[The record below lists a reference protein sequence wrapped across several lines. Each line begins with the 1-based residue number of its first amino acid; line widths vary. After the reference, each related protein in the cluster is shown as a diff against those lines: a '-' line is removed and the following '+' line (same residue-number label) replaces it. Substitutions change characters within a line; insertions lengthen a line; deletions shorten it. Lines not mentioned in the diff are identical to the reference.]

1 MSTTSQKV
9 IINLL
14 ISIFFCA
21 SSSAFESD
29 GKNNIN
35 WDDLI
40 PTMPVLKN
48 PFDDLKYDQ
57 LVDLDFLVSVEKML
71 QENLISN
78 VDKTFEEGIEIRH
91 KMEEEGLNVN
101 NLISEYK
108 RMEREIT
115 KRNKMTNKELE
126 GRIIRIPGYALPLEH
141 QDTGVKELLL
151 VPYVGAC
158 IHVPPPPENQII
170 FVKLKNAYV
179 IEGIFDPVWITG
191 RLSIKPTKK
200 TLSFVDGTSG
210 IDTGYIIDGAKIEAY
225 EEEWRGTGDSS
236 EKKF

>member
-9 IINLL
+9 IINLF

-40 PTMPVLKN
+40 PKMPVLKN
-48 PFDDLKYDQ
+48 PFDDLTYDQ
-57 LVDLDFLVSVEKML
+57 LVDLDFLVSIEKMR

-78 VDKTFEEGIEIRH
+78 VDKTYEEGIEIRH

-151 VPYVGAC
+151 VFLTPASKYS
-158 IHVPPPPENQII
+158 NK
-170 FVKLKNAYV
+170 FRKRTKSKNALRA
-179 IEGIFDPVWITG
+179 FLD
-191 RLSIKPTKK
+191 
-200 TLSFVDGTSG
+200 FVHFLNT
-210 IDTGYIIDGAKIEAY
+210 
-225 EEEWRGTGDSS
+225 
-236 EKKF
+236 F